1 MTQNKVAEKDS
12 ASRGRLQS
20 KRTIRLSSH
29 CKADVWTGVERGEG
43 VSPVV
48 GTWRVHAEYQGTWRV
63 HAEYQGS
70 WRVNAKGQGP
80 WGVHAKYP
88 VPGECMPST
97 RNILCL
103 NETEFWQVAL
113 GKSDNSGKNSETIGG
128 DRQGLSSHPCSSEN

>member
-43 VSPVV
+43 VSLVI
-48 GTWRVHAEYQGTWRV
+48 GTWRV

-88 VPGECMPST
+88 GTWGVHAKYQEHSVP
-97 RNILCL
+97 
-103 NETEFWQVAL
+103 
-113 GKSDNSGKNSETIGG
+113 K
-128 DRQGLSSHPCSSEN
+128 